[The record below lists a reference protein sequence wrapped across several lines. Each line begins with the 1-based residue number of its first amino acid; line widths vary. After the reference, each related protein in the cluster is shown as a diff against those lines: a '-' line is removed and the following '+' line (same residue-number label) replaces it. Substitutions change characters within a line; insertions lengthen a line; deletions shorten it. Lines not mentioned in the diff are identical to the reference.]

1 VGGTG
6 VLHGASPHGGGAP
19 SAFRL
24 GHKRPG
30 WSRYGSAAQG
40 TGSIAQSISTISTVS
55 SETGTDAV
63 SAREAAEGLAEI
75 TAELSRLVNQFKV

>member
-1 VGGTG
+1 
-6 VLHGASPHGGGAP
+6 
-19 SAFRL
+19 
-24 GHKRPG
+24 
-30 WSRYGSAAQG
+30 
-40 TGSIAQSISTISTVS
+40 VS